1 MILDS
6 QKNKGQILAELLIA
20 IAILAV
26 IAALGAQLIHV
37 SLRATDASKET
48 GRMLRMAGESM
59 EAMRA
64 IAYGNDTASQGWN
77 RIYKP
82 PDGNGDAAGSKG
94 NDNPYYPRLSAATPA
109 IWELAGGVETVL
121 VDGASYTR
129 RVIIE
134 NVSRDASGMIEE
146 PYAPLGDDPATQKIT
161 VTVTRGEIGS
171 EVILSSYLTRFF
183 NESTPQSDWTGG
195 TNCGPT
201 SALGGSN
208 DYCFQQCM
216 RRLPGKIDLQPGC

>member
-1 MILDS
+1 MLV
-6 QKNKGQILAELLIA
+6 ELLIA

-64 IAYGNDTASQGWN
+64 IAYGNDAVSQGWN

-82 PDGNGDAAGSKG
+82 PDGNGDAAASKG
-94 NDNPYYPRLSAATPA
+94 SDNPYYPRLSTGSPP
-109 IWELAGGVETVL
+109 IWELASGVESVL
-121 VDGASYTR
+121 VDGMPYTR

-134 NVSRDASGMIEE
+134 NVSRDASGIIEE
-146 PYAPLGDDPATQKIT
+146 TYVPAGDDPATQKIT
-161 VTVTRGEIGS
+161 VTVTREQGGS
-171 EVILSSYLTRFF
+171 EVILSSYFTRFF

-195 TNCGPT
+195 TNCGPI
-201 SALGGSN
+201 SALGGA
-208 DYCFQQCM
+208 DYYCFQQCM